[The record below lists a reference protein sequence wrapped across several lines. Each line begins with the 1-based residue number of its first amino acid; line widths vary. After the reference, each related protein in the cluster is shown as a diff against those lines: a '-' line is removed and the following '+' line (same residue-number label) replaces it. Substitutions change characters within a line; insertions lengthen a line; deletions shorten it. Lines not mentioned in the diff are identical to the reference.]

1 MRCLFSVFRTMLC
14 IIGMAFYSSY
24 AIAQAFLPAEQAFAF
39 SAQMQGNKSVRIEF
53 EIAPNYYMYR
63 DEFAFTIVSAEGVV
77 QNGAPIMPA
86 AQTKFDENF
95 NKNLSVYHQ
104 RVRIVL
110 PIKNNEAGEGLFK
123 LVVTSRGCADKG
135 LCYPP
140 YKNQVVLNAKS
151 DSQDDAKN
159 TKIDA
164 KAEAKEAKMTQET
177 TAPLDKA
184 VPSESGSNTTDEM
197 PQTDVAQDNLAAPS
211 LQEVQAF
218 AGTQDNTLPAQNLL
232 SQRTPVLALLFIFG
246 LGILLSL
253 TPCVLPM
260 LPILSVMLAGQK
272 NPTKK
277 RGLSLAFAYVTGMAL
292 IYSLIGILAAQTGLS
307 LQPYLQNPWVIA
319 GFSILL
325 ILLALSMFDVFQL
338 QLPSA
343 LTQWVSRT
351 TQTKNRYWAALSMG
365 AISAL
370 IASPCVTAP
379 LVGIIGYI
387 VQTGNTAFGALAL
400 CLLAYGMGVPLLLLG
415 AGFHQFVPKS
425 GAWMLRV
432 KRLIGLLMVVTAVWV
447 AQPLWGKYWHQLTVN
462 PSATQTFQPIA
473 NLAQLNQAIA
483 QSDKPV
489 LVDLYADWCRSCI
502 EMEQKTFTDPQVQA
516 QLAKMTL
523 LRLDMSQYNDEH
535 AALLQQFQLYGPPA
549 VLVFPARHTQVK
561 LKVVGFEAPKTFA
574 QKLEG
579 F

>member
-177 TAPLDKA
+177 MAPLDKA
-184 VPSESGSNTTDEM
+184 VPSESGSKPIDEM
-197 PQTDVAQDNLAAPS
+197 PQTDVAQDNQAAPS

-232 SQRTPVLALLFIFG
+232 SQRTPALALLFIFG

-277 RGLSLAFAYVTGMAL
+277 RGLGLAFAYVSGMAI

-319 GFSILL
+319 GFSMLL

>member
-86 AQTKFDENF
+86 AQIKFDENF

-151 DSQDDAKN
+151 DSQDEAKN

-164 KAEAKEAKMTQET
+164 KAAAKEAKMTQET
-177 TAPLDKA
+177 MAPLDKA
-184 VPSESGSNTTDEM
+184 VPSESGSKPTDEM

-218 AGTQDNTLPAQNLL
+218 AGIQDNTLPAQNLL
-232 SQRTPVLALLFIFG
+232 SQRTPALALLFIFG

-277 RGLSLAFAYVTGMAL
+277 RGLGLAFAYVTGMAL

-343 LTQWVSRT
+343 FTQWVSRT

>member
-86 AQTKFDENF
+86 AQIKFDENF

-151 DSQDDAKN
+151 DSQDEAKN

-164 KAEAKEAKMTQET
+164 KAAAKEAKMTQET
-177 TAPLDKA
+177 MAPLDKA
-184 VPSESGSNTTDEM
+184 VPSESGSKPTDEM

-232 SQRTPVLALLFIFG
+232 SQRTPALALLFIFG

-277 RGLSLAFAYVTGMAL
+277 RGLGLAFAYVTGMAI

-387 VQTGNTAFGALAL
+387 VQTGNTEFGALAL

-523 LRLDMSQYNDEH
+523 LRLDMGQYNDEH

-574 QKLEG
+574 QKLEV

>member
-14 IIGMAFYSSY
+14 IIGMALHSSY

-63 DEFAFTIVSAEGVV
+63 DEFAFTVVSAEGVV

-177 TAPLDKA
+177 MAPLDKA

-232 SQRTPVLALLFIFG
+232 SQRTPALALLFIFG

-272 NPTKK
+272 NPTQK
-277 RGLSLAFAYVTGMAL
+277 RGLGLAFAYVSGMAI

-319 GFSILL
+319 GFSMLL

-351 TQTKNRYWAALSMG
+351 TQTKNRYWTALSMG

-400 CLLAYGMGVPLLLLG
+400 CLLAYGMGVPLLLFG

-489 LVDLYADWCRSCI
+489 LIDLYADWCRSCI

-523 LRLDMSQYNDEH
+523 FRLDMSQYNDEH

>member
-151 DSQDDAKN
+151 DSQDEAKS

-164 KAEAKEAKMTQET
+164 KAEAKKANMTQET
-177 TAPLDKA
+177 MAPLDKA

-232 SQRTPVLALLFIFG
+232 SQRTPILALLFIFG

-277 RGLSLAFAYVTGMAL
+277 RGLGLAFAYVTGTAI

-489 LVDLYADWCRSCI
+489 LIDLYADWCRSCI

>member
-1 MRCLFSVFRTMLC
+1 MRCLFSVCRTMLC
-14 IIGMAFYSSY
+14 IIGMAFYSSH

-86 AQTKFDENF
+86 AQIKFDENF

-140 YKNQVVLNAKS
+140 YKNQVVLNAKN
-151 DSQDDAKN
+151 DSQDEAKN

-164 KAEAKEAKMTQET
+164 KAAAKEAKMTQET
-177 TAPLDKA
+177 MAPLDKA
-184 VPSESGSNTTDEM
+184 VPSESGSKPTDEM
-197 PQTDVAQDNLAAPS
+197 PQTDVAQDNQAAPS

-232 SQRTPVLALLFIFG
+232 SQRTPALALLFIFG

-272 NPTKK
+272 NPTQK
-277 RGLSLAFAYVTGMAL
+277 RGLGLAFAYVTGMAL

-307 LQPYLQNPWVIA
+307 LQPCLQNLWVIA

-489 LVDLYADWCRSCI
+489 LIDLYADWCRSCI